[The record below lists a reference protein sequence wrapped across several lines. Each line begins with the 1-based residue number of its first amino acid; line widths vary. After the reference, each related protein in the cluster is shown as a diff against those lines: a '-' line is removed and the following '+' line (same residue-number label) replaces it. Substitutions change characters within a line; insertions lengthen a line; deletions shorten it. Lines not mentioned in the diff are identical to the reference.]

1 LKRAFQINKKIVGVF
16 KGRLLFFSCERLTV
30 ERLLIQKADAKCKI
44 VRNEKSKSNYLLTYS
59 TYRKEFSCPIFEV
72 FQTNTSLFLLMFLF
86 LLLILFLFFTF
97 YFWFCFCFYFLL
109 LILLLTIPCH
119 KALTN
124 LSSQPSHFHVRCW
137 FLFLYFI
144 FDCLRTQ
151 CLYLVQVW
159 FAFFNGFY
167 AITTLLVIKITTTSF
182 IKLLDI
188 SNLILNMKNESIKFS

>member
-1 LKRAFQINKKIVGVF
+1 MKFFKRTRVCF
-16 KGRLLFFSCERLTV
+16 
-30 ERLLIQKADAKCKI
+30 
-44 VRNEKSKSNYLLTYS
+44 YLC
-59 TYRKEFSCPIFEV
+59 FC
-72 FQTNTSLFLLMFLF
+72 
-86 LLLILFLFFTF
+86 F
-97 YFWFCFCFYFLL
+97 YFRFCFCFYFLL

-167 AITTLLVIKITTTSF
+167 AITTLLVIKITTTSL

-188 SNLILNMKNESIKFS
+188 SNLILNMNNESIRFSSKVEYCLFFCLYHHPPKHSDKEKTDQQTLLMSLRGFLSATTNRAKKMKENFFLLVNM